1 MERRGLVKAGLRWTI
16 WTVGDRGADRNLE
29 YLFPEEEGK
38 DYGKEDFDLEI
49 ADGAGNNETAKNADI
64 AEIPSK
70 TKEYLNE
77 KNAVD
82 EESDKKLSMPVKKT
96 SALLDVRYTSL
107 RQPYDSYTSLT
118 ERPGYLRLRSRNS

>member
-1 MERRGLVKAGLRWTI
+1 MDDLDSGRQRSRQEFR
-16 WTVGDRGADRNLE
+16 E
-29 YLFPEEEGK
+29 CLFPEEEGK

-49 ADGAGNNETAKNADI
+49 ADSAGNNETAKNADI

-82 EESDKKLSMPVKKT
+82 EECDKKLSMPVKKT

-107 RQPYDSYTSLT
+107 RQPYDNYTSLT
-118 ERPGYLRLRSRNS
+118 RTSWLSPPLRSGIPEFLL